1 MKNRQIIRIKSRIV
15 DDSTIL
21 DILRS
26 TECKNAGLDMSCV
39 ESINSKIFIDS
50 LVKDKFKLFN
60 LNSEMLAYL
69 SLILKGNNLKS
80 YVNKFDFI
88 EEKREL
94 VRRKFLIAR
103 NV

>member
-1 MKNRQIIRIKSRIV
+1 MKNKRIIRIKNKIV
-15 DDSTIL
+15 DDNLIL
-21 DILRS
+21 DILNDKN
-26 TECKNAGLDMSCV
+26 CKNAGLDMSNV
-39 ESINSKIFIDS
+39 ESINSKLFIES

-69 SLILKGNNLKS
+69 SLILKDNALKS

-94 VRRKFLIAR
+94 IRRKFLIAR

>member
-1 MKNRQIIRIKSRIV
+1 M
-15 DDSTIL
+15 DDNLIL
-21 DILRS
+21 DILNDKN
-26 TECKNAGLDMSCV
+26 CKNAGLDMSNV
-39 ESINSKIFIDS
+39 ESINSKLFIES

-69 SLILKGNNLKS
+69 SLILKDNALKS

-94 VRRKFLIAR
+94 IRRKFLIAR

>member
-1 MKNRQIIRIKSRIV
+1 MKNKRIIRIKNKIV
-15 DDSTIL
+15 DDNLIL
-21 DILRS
+21 DILNDKN
-26 TECKNAGLDMSCV
+26 CKNAGLDMSDV
-39 ESINSKIFIDS
+39 ESINSKLFIES

-69 SLILKGNNLKS
+69 SLILKDNALKS

-94 VRRKFLIAR
+94 IRRKFLIAR